1 MSLQDYNVN
10 VLVSFHHARDT
21 DANLASAATICS
33 TVELIRLFQLQVHQF
48 CSGHTPCISPSG
60 SSAPALAAPPLHCA
74 SKDVLQ
80 PAPALLVLAVCFD
93 PASAAYDPASY
104 Y

>member
-21 DANLASAATICS
+21 DAILASAATICS

-48 CSGHTPCISPSG
+48 CSGHTPLYFTLGLLRSG
-60 SSAPALAAPPLHCA
+60 SGCAPSALRQQGCTSTGPG
-74 SKDVLQ
+74 
-80 PAPALLVLAVCFD
+80 
-93 PASAAYDPASY
+93 PASAGSLLRPCLRGL
-104 Y
+104 